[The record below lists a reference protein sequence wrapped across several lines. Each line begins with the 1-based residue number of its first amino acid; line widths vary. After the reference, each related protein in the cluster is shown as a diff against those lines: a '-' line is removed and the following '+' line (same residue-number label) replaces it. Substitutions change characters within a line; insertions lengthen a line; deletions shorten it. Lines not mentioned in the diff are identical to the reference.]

1 MSGEEFFSIS
11 LCTKLKGEEMSGYK
25 RLILALGLCVL
36 LTGFTKAQD
45 ANDPNEQA
53 VTIVLTGFDVNEVTL
68 ELQWNI
74 KNNSDHDV
82 WICSDLLDFDPP
94 DLNSLPE
101 HYIAE
106 DKKTLMIRR
115 RLDVPSYT
123 IWTEKPSCR
132 YTRFRPGE
140 NRLESLS
147 LNVPIYPLDD
157 FGSGFSGGGYASR
170 LVLEIGYYDENLP
183 ELILDI
189 IEIAEQFDSEGIGT
203 DRRSRD
209 IIHRYFPGLRVNK
222 YLGDTSGIN
231 FINYSELYGFDT
243 EEEIIVTY
251 TFQALSGEKV
261 LRLEINGV
269 HIPMVH

>member
-1 MSGEEFFSIS
+1 VI
-11 LCTKLKGEEMSGYK
+11 LKGKEMNSYENI
-25 RLILALGLCVL
+25 ILALSLCVL
-36 LTGFTKAQD
+36 LTGFTKAD
-45 ANDPNEQA
+45 DPNEQA
-53 VTIVLTGFDVNEVTL
+53 VTIALTKFDVNESRL

-82 WICSDLLDFDPP
+82 WICSNFFDFDPP
-94 DLNSLPE
+94 DFYALPE
-101 HYIAE
+101 SYIAK

-123 IWTEKPSCR
+123 IWTMAPYCR

-140 NRLESLS
+140 NRSESL
-147 LNVPIYPLDD
+147 LLHVPILSNDVFGGD
-157 FGSGFSGGGYASR
+157 FSDGGYASR

-189 IEIAEQFDSEGIGT
+189 IKIAEKTDNEGRGAGWRDNEIA
-203 DRRSRD
+203 R
-209 IIHRYFPGLRVNK
+209 RYFPGLIVND
-222 YLGDTSGIN
+222 YLGDSNGLNI
-231 FINYSELYGFDT
+231 IGYSELYGFDT
-243 EEEIIVTY
+243 EEEILVTY

-269 HIPMVH
+269 HIPMAN